1 MRQRTLKPNNDMFMA
16 SFYFKENLSHY
27 NLAKH
32 FTVQKKSRVLK
43 FVFQEFNIF
52 MEMIL
57 FNFKQ

>member
-1 MRQRTLKPNNDMFMA
+1 MA